1 MAQNHR
7 QIWIIDHVCK
17 KPVPVFGLLSEAL
30 FLNAKIKTLL
40 VHLWTTPRYCIS
52 VYQVIVLVL
61 FRANLGRELPKG
73 SLWKA
78 ILVAHPPISLGD
90 INLLLEMWKKL
101 FIKQTK

>member
-40 VHLWTTPRYCIS
+40 VHLWTTPRYYIS
-52 VYQVIVLVL
+52 VYQVIVLVQGK
-61 FRANLGRELPKG
+61 FREGTSKRVPLESNSSGPSPHQFGRHKSPSRNVEKT
-73 SLWKA
+73 
-78 ILVAHPPISLGD
+78 VY
-90 INLLLEMWKKL
+90 
-101 FIKQTK
+101 